1 MSKRLLIDEDTLT
14 IVLYALDFAGK
25 VLAECK
31 EDVERYEC
39 LTDRLA
45 SEMNEAPYME
55 EDGRLIKTI
64 DLSCGSFKVEI
75 GRDFGK

>member
-1 MSKRLLIDEDTLT
+1 MSKRLLIDEETLT
-14 IVLYALDFAGK
+14 IVLDALDIAGK
-25 VLAECK
+25 VLAESK
-31 EDVERYEC
+31 EDVERYEY
-39 LTDRLA
+39 LADRLV

-64 DLSCGSFKVEI
+64 KIEI